1 MKSTRKR
8 FGQKTLS
15 VLLTVL
21 MVVSMIPAITFTFLK
36 DHIAEAANPTVH
48 FYVPEAVY
56 LKQGSYG
63 TQWYLNS
70 YRSSSTQS
78 WASAKETTGK
88 LYFYCPGATSVKITT
103 SGGTVSNLTTTG
115 TDTINDTDFQ
125 ITGTGGNVV
134 TFTATYVVGGVTKTA
149 SSYTYLYTPNRVP
162 TGVATE
168 AESEKYSWS
177 SYTYYGFISVL
188 WGAQS
193 YDTKANNG
201 GTDGA
206 CYAENGNIYLGNKGL
221 NAGSGNQRPHN
232 TNMLEYGTGT
242 FGYHNNDNKTT
253 SMTSPTCYFYVDGS
267 RYTNMSQIPNMY
279 YGLTLTDDENTYSGS
294 DAHCLLYSF
303 LADGHTSGASEP
315 SALTGRIVD
324 WEGDG
329 ERVLA
334 QEGDKTIGYG
344 LNIGAGSSHNYT
356 LYTYG
361 RGWGKKDTW
370 SHHHIHFQLINNYK
384 GDLRNLYLSELR
396 NSYNRQSSYY
406 TSGWDAYVSA
416 MKNAATVL
424 GNPYVAYSTV
434 TGAISTLNSA
444 ISGLVAKAPKV
455 VRGTYVKNGVDG
467 YWAYAYVE
475 TNGGADI
482 NRVQFPSWT
491 DKVVNGNSQDD
502 IQSNWGTNS
511 AASGTAGSWT
521 VGGQTYNYRYYVK
534 VSDHNTEYENYNTHI
549 YAYNNVGAQHSG
561 SIGAK
566 VTFNYAVKYTGNG
579 NTAGSTTNQTVV
591 YGTPTTISSNGYT
604 RTYAITYNK
613 NGGDSASKSS
623 ETETWTFNG
632 WEGSTSTQG
641 YLINDATERSGT
653 GGASGYTDFA
663 QWTIAQPFATGEEYT
678 LEFDAYGSGTLI
690 NYFYGESGYLTCAKA
705 VSSNGRTS
713 TGGDGNITATMTGSW
728 VHYKIVWTLGSS
740 GNAAVNKRVL
750 FRAQQGT
757 GNVIHIANVKFYQTK
772 FVNGSK
778 MLNLSTGGDYNMK
791 ALWTAGSV
799 KMPSAAR
806 AGWTLVG
813 WNTSATAT
821 TSLYN
826 YDATGNTS
834 YTIGANKTLYAIWS
848 RDITNTYHWRSADDS
863 QDVTDTASGTAY
875 NAETTLTLT
884 SPAKANVAETVSAN
898 GKTWTLKGWNEQN
911 SVTWGGANATA
922 AVGFGAGH
930 SVATTASAHTFMPVY
945 ALTATKFYANFN
957 YLTDGGVEAVQK
969 NDVTVN
975 GDAATGDMP
984 VPPVTRDGAE
994 NGAIKYIYS
1003 EDGVIY
1009 RLTGWTGVMYDGT
1022 PVSITAGNPDGGTA
1036 AEIAGD
1042 VTKTMQVPGAT
1053 DADKHNTANT
1063 TPIELTPQYEVVGT
1077 TINAKFKYYDAN
1089 GNAQYFDFA
1098 SMAKGAAA
1106 TGDVFMP
1113 SANQVTNAYTKNG
1126 VTYTLKGWNRDASDE
1141 NEIPFGGSEALAVLA
1156 DPATDYYTYY
1166 PVYECTTTARY
1177 HTYTAAGAVT
1187 SSTEAS
1193 SEKKTDASTPGAT
1206 DVAIPAAGFNKTI
1219 TLDGRT
1225 FTFCGWRTDTTANA
1239 DATVATTVTAQSHA
1253 IRDAEYVY
1261 YAVYKND
1268 ALTLSYDAAHD
1279 GVTAAPVPASQTGVQ
1294 YISTATGNADIN
1306 NVAEL
1311 NFAINP
1317 DNTIPVKKGY
1327 TFIGWGNVDSEEE
1340 TFDYA
1345 PTGATL
1351 QTRIDKS
1358 LFARFRVNDM
1368 NVTFVYYDGAD
1379 LEGDYR
1385 HEVKTVSYDDL
1396 KRDDTATNDRYVV
1409 TAPTVKLVGA
1419 DNVINMTNI
1428 VHANNKYHYV
1438 FQKWE
1443 RSDGKGI
1450 HTASVNGIDYTVTYK
1465 NVEEDITVQGIYDA
1479 FPHHY
1484 ETLTSA
1490 QVQALPS
1497 KFNPDGDTTAA
1508 KDATCTKD
1516 GYQYLKCT
1524 DCGHV
1529 YKQIIPKIDHKNENG
1544 VPVVTYSGYKA
1555 PTCTATGKY
1564 ATAVCALCGDLVKT
1578 EDGARAR
1585 YYGIEGNAY
1594 VEADSADGVIPA
1606 TGHNYAFTETVAPTC
1621 TEKGYDLYVCANNAT
1636 HTEKRNEVPE
1646 KSHTEATTPGTPATC
1661 TEPGSSDGVVC
1672 SVCNRVI
1679 AASYTIPATGH
1690 NMVKTA
1696 AKAATCTEDGN
1707 VEYYTC
1713 TNCGKLFADKNGAAE
1728 LTAEAAVIAAL
1739 GHDYEETPAEEATCT
1754 KAGHTAGKVCSRCG
1768 EIAPGSTASE
1778 TQPALGHDLDEG
1790 THTDSDKPCQ
1800 TPGYTTYACQREGCD
1815 YTEVVNDEL
1824 APHTEKTLPDQPATC
1839 TAMGKSSYK
1848 ICEVCG
1854 KTLTNYKWLPM
1865 KAHTYTVVQ
1874 TAETPATCETAGT
1887 SAVMKCANCDAVVG
1901 GDAIAAL
1908 GHNYSAWIVTEATCE
1923 TDGARTKYC
1932 KRCGATVTEPI
1943 PASGHTPKDVAEVPA
1958 TCSAEGVSAG
1968 KICEICGDVLE
1979 GCEAIP
1985 MLPHAMGEPAIVR
1998 EPTCAQEGLEITTC
2012 ANCDYQVVEM
2022 IEKLPHTEL
2031 TVEEAVAPTCNTA
2044 GTKAKIVC
2052 DVCGELIQAPA
2063 VVAKLDHVWQ
2073 TIPAVAPTC
2082 AAKGTTAYEKCVN
2095 CGVNLT
2101 EPRDVPAK
2109 GHVWGEW
2116 QLVKAAT
2123 CLEDGS
2129 RVRYCTVEGCEAGS
2143 AVVDADQTKTLD
2155 KLGHNMKL
2163 VPEKAASCG
2172 VEGYISYYSCTRCAG
2187 RYFKNELGTEEYA
2200 SYDEIRR
2207 EALDHNWLQTETAEP
2222 TCTTKGCTLQT
2233 CSNCGDT
2240 RIVDETDALGHSG
2253 GTATCTERAK
2263 CEVCGEYYGSLEP
2276 HNYVTKSTAGS
2287 CIEKKV
2293 ITKYCIVCGE
2303 VVSTTEGDYGP
2314 HQYDEDT
2321 EIAVQEQTCTQDGI
2335 YRCTCTLC
2343 GEENEI
2349 VIPAMGHVDED
2360 NDGKCDRCSESLAPT
2375 PADDSGNGTT
2385 TGTCEKC
2392 GRNHVGKTGGFF
2404 GYDGF
2409 VCKLISF
2416 FRMIKN
2422 LFSK

>member
-1 MKSTRKR
+1 MIKMLNCPIGTIDLTVFQQIYSERSVSRLKRTKRIPNRRKALSLFLTIVMVVTMIPMVTFMNKEENTASAYSSYSKPYSTEYYYASGTQFIYQLILYFSSSSNGDAENWLRNNGWTPWGHNFNAGDGHKSKYIHSGYKTTTDPTVAIKGILVATGHPDSVSYGGATYYRVGGGFTTQTPTGGDGSVDLNKGNGGDDLYLMATADR
-8 FGQKTLS
+8 AAGPALTSLSMGQSGNSGTAQSNLTNNGYRVVTNQSGGAQDTNAGAGGDYNYCGQKSSCTTVDSNTLRS
-15 VLLTVL
+15 KYAELLAKYNQISYYNYPSTTKANIENAL
-21 MVVSMIPAITFTFLK
+21 TTASNILSDLNDGYTTSSQTTINN
-36 DHIAEAANPTVH
+36 AAN
-48 FYVPEAVY
+48 AC
-56 LKQGSYG
+56 
-63 TQWYLNS
+63 
-70 YRSSSTQS
+70 STQS
-78 WASAKETTGK
+78 GYMTPKAPVISRATT
-88 LYFYCPGATSVKITT
+88 VR
-103 SGGTVSNLTTTG
+103 
-115 TDTINDTDFQ
+115 D
-125 ITGTGGNVV
+125 
-134 TFTATYVVGGVTKTA
+134 
-149 SSYTYLYTPNRVP
+149 
-162 TGVATE
+162 GVA
-168 AESEKYSWS
+168 
-177 SYTYYGFISVL
+177 
-188 WGAQS
+188 
-193 YDTKANNG
+193 
-201 GTDGA
+201 
-206 CYAENGNIYLGNKGL
+206 
-221 NAGSGNQRPHN
+221 
-232 TNMLEYGTGT
+232 
-242 FGYHNNDNKTT
+242 
-253 SMTSPTCYFYVDGS
+253 
-267 RYTNMSQIPNMY
+267 
-279 YGLTLTDDENTYSGS
+279 
-294 DAHCLLYSF
+294 
-303 LADGHTSGASEP
+303 
-315 SALTGRIVD
+315 
-324 WEGDG
+324 
-329 ERVLA
+329 
-334 QEGDKTIGYG
+334 
-344 LNIGAGSSHNYT
+344 
-356 LYTYG
+356 
-361 RGWGKKDTW
+361 
-370 SHHHIHFQLINNYK
+370 
-384 GDLRNLYLSELR
+384 
-396 NSYNRQSSYY
+396 
-406 TSGWDAYVSA
+406 
-416 MKNAATVL
+416 
-424 GNPYVAYSTV
+424 
-434 TGAISTLNSA
+434 
-444 ISGLVAKAPKV
+444 
-455 VRGTYVKNGVDG
+455 G
-467 YWAYAYVE
+467 YWAYAYVD
-475 TNGGADI
+475 TNGGAPI
-482 NRVQFPSWT
+482 NRVQFPTWT
-491 DKVVNGNSQDD
+491 NLNGQDD
-502 IQSNWGTNS
+502 IQANWVTNS
-511 AASGTAGSWT
+511 AASGTSGSWT
-521 VGGQTYNYRYYVK
+521 VNGSTYNYRYYVA
-534 VSDHNTEYENYNTHI
+534 VSSHNNEYVGYNTHI
-549 YAYNNVGAQHSG
+549 YAYNNLGAQTSSSANFG
-561 SIGAK
+561 SF
-566 VTFNYAVKYTGNG
+566 TYPVKYNGNG
-579 NTAGSTTNQTVV
+579 ATGGSTSNQTVN
-591 YGTPTTISSNGYT
+591 YGAQTQINNNGFTRAYTINYNG
-604 RTYAITYNK
+604 
-613 NGGDSASKSS
+613 NGGTAAKTSD
-623 ETETWTFNG
+623 TETWTFNG
-632 WEGSTSTQG
+632 WAGSTTTPG
-641 YLINDATERSGT
+641 YLINNAGEKSGT
-653 GGASGYTDFA
+653 GGANGYTDFA
-663 QWTIAQPFATGEEYT
+663 QWTIANPFYAGEEYT
-678 LEFDAYGSGTLI
+678 LEFDAYGTGTLI
-690 NYFYGESGYLTCAKA
+690 NYFYGASGYLNVAKS

-740 GNAAVNKRVL
+740 GNGSVNKYVL

-757 GNVIHIANVKFYQTK
+757 SNVIHAKNIKFYQSK
-772 FVNGSK
+772 FVNNSR
-778 MLNLSTGGDYNMK
+778 MLNLSTSGDYNMT
-791 ALWTAGSV
+791 AQWTAG
-799 KMPSAAR
+799 KETMPNATRS
-806 AGWTLVG
+806 GWTFLG
-813 WNTSATAT
+813 WNTSNSAT
-821 TSLYN
+821 TSAYN
-826 YDATGNTS
+826 YNTTQTFS
-834 YTIGANKTLYAIWS
+834 ANKMLYAIWS
-848 RDITNTYHWRSADDS
+848 RSITNTYHWYKADCA
-863 QDVTDTASGTAY
+863 TDATKTSSGTAY
-875 NAETTLTLT
+875 NAATTLALT
-884 SPAKANVAETVSAN
+884 SPKTTDVVTGLSKND
-898 GKTWTLKGWNEQN
+898 KTWTLKGWAEQ
-911 SVTWGGANATA
+911 SAATWGGQSETA
-922 AVGFGAGH
+922 AVGFNASH
-930 SVATTASAHTFMPVY
+930 NVATTSSAHTFMPVY
-945 ALTATKFYANFN
+945 SHDTTKFYANFN
-957 YLTDGGVEAVQK
+957 YYVDDATAYSKKTMDK
-969 NDVTVN
+969 TVG
-975 GDAATGDMP
+975 GDATTGAMP
-984 VPPVTRDGAE
+984 IAAVTADGANNSIKRTYSNDGRIYE
-994 NGAIKYIYS
+994 LQGWSQTEGAA
-1003 EDGVIY
+1003 E
-1009 RLTGWTGVMYDGT
+1009 
-1022 PVSITAGNPDGGTA
+1022 
-1036 AEIAGD
+1036 AEIAYNAST
-1042 VTKTMQVPGAT
+1042 VTLTVPGGVNHVPQASDT
-1053 DADKHNTANT
+1053 PNM
-1063 TPIELTPQYEVVGT
+1063 TPIELYPVYKHIGT
-1077 TINAKFKYYDAN
+1077 TIYARFNYYDAS
-1089 GNAQYFDFA
+1089 GNLQQKTVSGSAAGTNTTGTVTFPDA
-1098 SMAKGAAA
+1098 SLVN
-1106 TGDVFMP
+1106 T
-1113 SANQVTNAYTKNG
+1113 TYTADG
-1126 VTYTLKGWNRDASDE
+1126 VTYTLVGWSAAND
-1141 NEIPFGGSEALAVLA
+1141 SEACNSFNYEVTLDVLPH
-1156 DPATDYYTYY
+1156 PATDYYTFY
-1166 PVYECTTTARY
+1166 PVYKCTTTARY
-1177 HTYTAAGAVT
+1177 YTYTSAGALT
-1187 SSTEAS
+1187 SSTQATALL
-1193 SEKKTDASTPGAT
+1193 KTDTFTPAT
-1206 DVAIPAAGFNKTI
+1206 ADVAVPQTGFNKTI

-1225 FTFCGWRTDTTANA
+1225 FTFCGWRTDTTTNA

-1253 IRDAEYVY
+1253 VRDAEYVY
-1261 YAVYKND
+1261 YAIYKND

-1279 GVTAAPVPASQTGVQ
+1279 GVTATPVPASQTGVQ

-1306 NVAEL
+1306 NVAEVT
-1311 NFAINP
+1311 FDVNP
-1317 DNTIPVKKGY
+1317 DNVIPAKEGY

-1379 LEGDYR
+1379 LEGDYK
-1385 HEVKTVSYDDL
+1385 HETKTVSYDDL
-1396 KRDDTATNDRYVV
+1396 QRDDSASNSRYVV

-1428 VHANNKYHYV
+1428 VHANDKYHYV

-1465 NVEEDITVQGIYDA
+1465 NVVDDITVQGIYDA

-1484 ETLTSA
+1484 ATLTSA
-1490 QVQALPS
+1490 EVQALPA

-1529 YKQIIPKIDHKNENG
+1529 YKQIISKLDHKNESG

-1578 EDGARAR
+1578 EDGSRAR

-1606 TGHNYAFTETVAPTC
+1606 MGHKYEFRETVAPTC

-1636 HTEKRNEVPE
+1636 HTEKRNEVAE
-1646 KSHTEATTPGTPATC
+1646 TNHTEVTTPGTPATC
-1661 TEPGSSDGVVC
+1661 TEPGRSDGVVC

-1739 GHDYEETPAEEATCT
+1739 GHNYVETPAEEATCT

-1800 TPGYTTYACQREGCD
+1800 TPGYTTYACRREGCD

-1901 GDAIAAL
+1901 GDEIAAL

-1932 KRCGATVTEPI
+1932 KRCGATVTETI

-1958 TCSAEGVSAG
+1958 TCSAEGVAAG

-2012 ANCDYQVVEM
+2012 ANCDYQVIEK
-2022 IEKLPHTEL
+2022 IEKLPHTEK

-2052 DVCGELIQAPA
+2052 EVCGELIQAPT

-2095 CGVNLT
+2095 CGINLT

-2155 KLGHNMKL
+2155 KLGHNMTR
-2163 VPEKAASCG
+2163 VAAKAPTCG
-2172 VEGYISYYSCTRCAG
+2172 VAGNPEYYVCSRCSDVYYADAAG
-2187 RYFKNELGTEEYA
+2187 LEKYTAEE
-2200 SYDEIRR
+2200 IVIP
-2207 EALDHNWLQTETAEP
+2207 ALTHNWSVLSVTEP
-2222 TCTTKGCTLQT
+2222 TCTEAGFTTVKCANCNETKK
-2233 CSNCGDT
+2233 
-2240 RIVDETDALGHSG
+2240 IDEVPANGHRG
-2253 GTATCTERAK
+2253 GTATCQAK
-2263 CEVCGEYYGSLEP
+2263 AVCEVCGESYGELGE
-2276 HNYVTKSTAGS
+2276 HQYVTMVDEGDCQRNGVSVKLCT
-2287 CIEKKV
+2287 
-2293 ITKYCIVCGE
+2293 VCGDGT
-2303 VVSTTEGDYGP
+2303 TTELPLGTHKPEYIVLTAP
-2314 HQYDEDT
+2314 
-2321 EIAVQEQTCTQDGI
+2321 TCTETGTAQWICKVCDEVIEQD
-2335 YRCTCTLC
+2335 TLEAI
-2343 GEENEI
+2343 GHHDEN
-2349 VIPAMGHVDED
+2349 G
-2360 NDGKCDRCSESLAPT
+2360 DGKCDACGMDLNSST
-2375 PADDSGNGTT
+2375 DDPDNGTT
-2385 TGTCEKC
+2385 TGICEKC